1 MRTTIA
7 ALVAVL
13 LTALAP
19 GLAHAADPPSNDDF
33 DHATAV
39 TSLPYHGEL
48 TTAGST
54 RSPDDPTECYYYGTD
69 SVWLKYTAPEDAIV
83 RATIGGQPYMAVY
96 TGERGSLSMVPG
108 TCTFLQT
115 KTDTFHVKGGTTYY
129 FALVEHYA
137 GYGKDFTFDLITV
150 PAEPNDDRAA
160 AAVTGFPATLEGDL
174 RRASSEPGELRSA
187 CEPEATQSVWYRYT
201 PDRTRFV
208 HLERTASYF
217 SKISVFRAGDL
228 SELDCTST
236 RVNNGA
242 VFAATVGESYLIRVA
257 AEEADAEYFKLSFGN
272 APTIKPSSY
281 NSPTDPSVYDDVS
294 FSPIAG
300 DPLGMDL
307 ATGEIQFGDGTSAPI
322 AGRDAIKH
330 RYAKDGEYRVR
341 VTGSTKDGRSGT
353 TERVLKVETHD
364 VTLSGFS
371 VPSTARAGDT
381 KRLKVSVGNNTP
393 FDEEVTV
400 TLRTESGDVGTL
412 TQRVA
417 GSPSG
422 MVEFPF
428 AYTFT
433 ADDVARGKATFKV
446 TANLRYR
453 FDGDDNPKDNELV
466 ASTTVRPAAGG
477 TARVL

>member
-13 LTALAP
+13 ITALAP
-19 GLAHAADPPSNDDF
+19 GLAHAAEPPSNDDF

-54 RSPDDPTECYYYGTD
+54 KAPDDPTECYYYGTD
-69 SVWLKYTAPEDAIV
+69 SVWLSYTAPEDAIV

-108 TCTFLQT
+108 TCTFMQT
-115 KTDTFHVKGGTTYY
+115 KTDTFHVKAGTTYY

-150 PAEPNDDRAA
+150 PAEANDDRASA
-160 AAVTGFPATLEGDL
+160 SVTGFPATFEGDL
-174 RRASSEPGELRSA
+174 RRASSEPDELRSA
-187 CEPEATQSVWYRYT
+187 CEPEAVQSVWYRYT
-201 PDRTRFV
+201 ADRARFV
-208 HLERTASYF
+208 HLARTQNYGFTVSA
-217 SKISVFRAGDL
+217 FRAGDL
-228 SELDCTST
+228 SEVDCASA

-242 VFAATVGESYLIRVA
+242 VFAVAAGESYLIRVA
-257 AEEADAEYFKLSFGN
+257 AEEANAGYFKMAFGN
-272 APTIKPSSY
+272 APAIRPSFSA
-281 NSPTDPSVYDDVS
+281 PTDPSAYNDIS
-294 FSPIAG
+294 FTPYAG

-322 AGRDAIKH
+322 TGRDTIKH
-330 RYAKDGEYRVR
+330 RYAKDGEYNVR

-371 VPSTARAGDT
+371 VPSTARAGET
-381 KRLKVSVGNNTP
+381 KRLKVSVGNNTR

-400 TLRTESGDVGTL
+400 RLEAESGDIGSL

-417 GSPSG
+417 AAGK
-422 MVEFPF
+422 VEFPF

-433 ADDVARGKATFKV
+433 ADDVARGTVTFKV
-446 TANLRYR
+446 AGNLRYR
-453 FDGDDNPKDNELV
+453 YDLDDNPKDNELT
-466 ASTTVRPAAGG
+466 ASTKVRPAAGG
-477 TARVL
+477 STRID